1 MQDLH
6 VTLISPKVQHA
17 LDQDPNHPL
26 HDYAIIFEET
36 VAWGD
41 MDAFNHVNNVRY
53 YEYAQSARIY
63 YMQQFDM
70 FNQEVFTVLA
80 SSSCQYLSPV
90 TFPDK
95 LYIGVRVKKLGNTS
109 VTHEYAYF
117 SVMQNAIV
125 AKGESVLVRFEKNGV
140 NKRPFT
146 QAEREQILATE
157 KGMVEQ

>member
-1 MQDLH
+1 MHDSPAML
-6 VTLISPKVQHA
+6 LSPKVQKA

-26 HDYAIIFEET
+26 HDYAIIFEES

-53 YEYAQSARIY
+53 YDYAQSARIY
-63 YMQQFDM
+63 YMEQFSM
-70 FNQEVFTVLA
+70 FDQNVSTRLA

-109 VTHEYAYF
+109 ITHEYAYY

-125 AKGESVLVRFEKNGV
+125 AKGESVMVRFEKDGV
-140 NKRPFT
+140 NKRAFT
-146 QAEREQILATE
+146 ATEREQILATE
-157 KGMVEQ
+157 KGVVEQ